1 MQKEHHRPLEGHLAI
16 AYLSV
21 SDMDIDLEPK
31 EGPSPYSSSAL
42 DAANNFMEVRA
53 PKRARTAA
61 ANPMPSSVI
70 CALANEAGD
79 TVGQH
84 VELPVT
90 STSKQLQQLLNSL
103 LENEDKVLR
112 SKLCIAFC

>member
-1 MQKEHHRPLEGHLAI
+1 
-16 AYLSV
+16 
-21 SDMDIDLEPK
+21 
-31 EGPSPYSSSAL
+31 
-42 DAANNFMEVRA
+42 MEVRA